1 MVEGARLESVY
12 RLIPY
17 PGFESPSLRQKQIK
31 APMTGLFLCVLPTFL
46 PTWQV
51 ATSHAFQAGSTSAFL
66 RFGLSSHRWHSS
78 VRSARLLH

>member
-1 MVEGARLESVY
+1 
-12 RLIPY
+12 
-17 PGFESPSLRQKQIK
+17 
-31 APMTGLFLCVLPTFL
+31 MTGLFLCVLPTFL